1 MEIERKK
8 ALINTVRT
16 FVNFKDCVDY
26 KDVTLMTGQIN
37 YFVVHFLD
45 YDDLEKYVLLI
56 KSLNE
61 YDINDSLDIILI
73 QYIFS
78 IISSFVYNQYDVV
91 CYKQLQK
98 KVEKIRYRDKEI
110 IIDKDIK
117 ELFLGDLPSEEL
129 LTIVRLSC

>member
-1 MEIERKK
+1 
-8 ALINTVRT
+8 
-16 FVNFKDCVDY
+16 
-26 KDVTLMTGQIN
+26 MTGQIN

-78 IISSFVYNQYDVV
+78 IISSVVYNQYDVV

>member
-78 IISSFVYNQYDVV
+78 IISSVVYNQYDVV